1 MAYAVVTGA
10 SSGIGKELAKLC
22 AKSGYDLVLIARSRE
37 PLEALADEIQK
48 DFRRHSIVIPK
59 DLSRL
64 GAAIELYN
72 ETEAVRGDIHI
83 LINNAGF
90 GVQGLFI
97 ESDLSR
103 QMEMLYLNCGALT
116 ELTHLFGKDM
126 SARRDGY
133 ILNVASTAAFQP
145 GPLMAVY
152 YASKAY
158 VLSFSSALHN
168 EMKDFGVAVTAL
180 CPGPTLT
187 EFQNRAGVASS
198 SLFKGPNVMT
208 ASDVAAIGFKGLMK
222 RKPFVIPGRLNATMA
237 FLTRFAPRQ
246 FTATMARKVQE
257 T

>member
-10 SSGIGKELAKLC
+10 STGIGKELARLC
-22 AKSGYDLVLIARSRE
+22 AKAGYDVVLTARNRD
-37 PLEALADEIQK
+37 PLDALAAETQK
-48 DFRRHSIVIPK
+48 DCGRRTIVIPK
-59 DLSRL
+59 DLSRP
-64 GAAIELYN
+64 GAASELYN
-72 ETEAVRGDIHI
+72 ETAAVRGDIRI

-90 GVQGLFI
+90 GAQGLFT
-97 ESDLSR
+97 ELDLSR

-116 ELTHLFGKDM
+116 ELTHLFGKEM
-126 SARRDGY
+126 TARGNGY
-133 ILNVASTAAFQP
+133 VLNVASTAAFQP

-168 EMKDFGVAVTAL
+168 EMKDFVVVVTAL

-187 EFQNRAGVASS
+187 EFQNRAGVAAS
-198 SLFKGPNVMT
+198 SLFKGPNVMS
-208 ASDVAAIGFKGLMK
+208 ARDVAAIGFDGLMK
-222 RKPFVIPGRLNATMA
+222 RKPIVIPGRLNSTMA